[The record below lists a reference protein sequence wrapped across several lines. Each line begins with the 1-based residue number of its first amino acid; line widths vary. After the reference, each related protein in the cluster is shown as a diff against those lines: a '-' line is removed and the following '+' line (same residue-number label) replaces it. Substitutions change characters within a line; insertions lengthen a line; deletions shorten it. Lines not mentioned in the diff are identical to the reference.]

1 MTKIKIGLFGFGVV
15 GQGIYEVVRKSKNAN
30 AEIVKICVRS
40 LDKPRSIDRSHFTD
54 SPAEILD
61 NPEIDLIVEVIDD
74 AKASYDIVKSAL
86 LKGIPVVSGN
96 KTMLAHHLPEMIEI
110 QKKHNVALL
119 YDASSCGSIPVIRN
133 LEEYYDNDLLLEVK
147 GILNGSSNYI
157 LSRVF
162 DHKDSYANALAQAQ
176 ALGFAVYMPAPGE
189 DFGHLFEEI
198 TR

>member
-1 MTKIKIGLFGFGVV
+1 MGKIKIGLFGFGVV

-110 QKKHNVALL
+110 Q
-119 YDASSCGSIPVIRN
+119 
-133 LEEYYDNDLLLEVK
+133 
-147 GILNGSSNYI
+147 
-157 LSRVF
+157 
-162 DHKDSYANALAQAQ
+162 
-176 ALGFAVYMPAPGE
+176 
-189 DFGHLFEEI
+189 
-198 TR
+198 